1 MSLEK
6 LQEKMSQALIDFED
20 ENGLIAGCFIYV
32 NKSMKQMEVFEF
44 DGEKFIPCKNKQ
56 IEELIT

>member
-6 LQEKMSQALIDFED
+6 LQEKMSQALMDFED

-32 NKSMKQMEVFEF
+32 SKNMKDMQIYEF
-44 DGEKFIPCKNKQ
+44 DGEKFAPCKNKQ
-56 IEELIT
+56 LEELIT